1 MITVQHVSKH
11 YGHHTALDD
20 VTFHVKKGEILA
32 FLGPNGAGKTTTM
45 RILTCFMPQSE
56 GMAQVAGFDCLDQP
70 MDVKRHLGYLPETP
84 PLYPELTVDEYLTFV
99 GRLKRLTPRHVASR
113 KSHVIDQVGLGS
125 VHRRVIGH
133 LSRGYRQ
140 RVGLAQALIHDPPVL
155 ILDEPT
161 VGLDPKQIIEIR
173 ELIKSL
179 AGSHTII
186 LSTHILPEAMATCDR
201 VVIIHQGRIVAEDAP
216 DRLANRLR
224 QSEKMSL
231 TVKQPLPDWLERLRT
246 LPGVLDVLPT
256 ATPNTCTIDCQLGQ
270 DLRETLSQFVVSQ
283 GYGLLELKPLSLSLE
298 EVFLQLTRQEENAGL
313 DEPDHLDP
321 IGQSTRR
328 EQPPA

>member
-1 MITVQHVSKH
+1 MIAVQHVTKY
-11 YGHHTALDD
+11 YGHHVALDD
-20 VTFHVKKGEILA
+20 VTFHVEKGEILA

-56 GMAQVAGFDCLDQP
+56 GSASVAGFDCLDQP
-70 MDVKRHLGYLPETP
+70 MDVKRHLGYLPEIP

-99 GRLKRLTPRHVASR
+99 GRLKRLTPQRLASR
-113 KSHVIDQVGLGS
+113 RSHVIDQVGLDH
-125 VHRRVIGH
+125 VHHRVIGH
-133 LSRGYRQ
+133 LSKGYRQ

-201 VVIIHQGRIVAEDAP
+201 VVIIHEGRIVAEDAP
-216 DRLANRLR
+216 DRLSSRLR

-231 TVKQPLPDWLERLRT
+231 TVKQPHPDWLERLRM

-256 ATPNTCTIDCQLGQ
+256 AAPNTCTIDCELGQ
-270 DLRETLSQFVVSQ
+270 DLREKLSQFVVSQ

-298 EVFLQLTRQEENAGL
+298 EVFLQLTQQEKDTGPGES
-313 DEPDHLDP
+313 DHPDSNEHT
-321 IGQSTRR
+321 SRS
-328 EQPPA
+328 EQLPA

>member
-1 MITVQHVSKH
+1 MIAVQHVSKH
-11 YGHHTALDD
+11 YGNHAALDD
-20 VTFHVKKGEILA
+20 ITFHVKKGEILA

-56 GMAQVAGFDCLDQP
+56 GSATVAGFDCLDQP
-70 MDVKRHLGYLPETP
+70 MDVKRHLGYLPEIP

-99 GRLKRLTPRHVASR
+99 GRLKRLTPQHLASR
-113 KSHVIDQVGLGS
+113 KSHVLDQVGLGH
-125 VHRRVIGH
+125 VHHRVIGH
-133 LSRGYRQ
+133 LSKGYRQ

-186 LSTHILPEAMATCDR
+186 LSTHILPEAMAICGR
-201 VVIIHQGRIVAEDAP
+201 VVIIHEGRIVAEDAP
-216 DRLANRLR
+216 DRLSSRLR

-231 TVKQPLPDWLERLRT
+231 TVKQPQPDWLERLET
-246 LPGVLDVLPT
+246 LPGVLDVLP
-256 ATPNTCTIDCQLGQ
+256 AADPNTCTVDCELGK
-270 DLRETLSQFVVSQ
+270 DLREKLSQFVVSQ

-298 EVFLQLTRQEENAGL
+298 EVFLQLTHHEEDTGPG
-313 DEPDHLDP
+313 ESDHSD
-321 IGQSTRR
+321 SS

>member
-1 MITVQHVSKH
+1 MIAVQHVSKH
-11 YGHHTALDD
+11 YGRHTALDD

-56 GMAQVAGFDCLDQP
+56 GSATIAGFDCLNQP
-70 MDVKRHLGYLPETP
+70 MDVKRHLGYLPEIP

-99 GRLKRLTPRHVASR
+99 GRLKRLPPQRLASR
-113 KSHVIDQVGLGS
+113 RSHVIDQVGLGH
-125 VHRRVIGH
+125 VHHRVIGH
-133 LSRGYRQ
+133 LSKGYRQ

-179 AGSHTII
+179 AGSHTVI
-186 LSTHILPEAMATCDR
+186 LSTHVLPEAMATCDR
-201 VVIIHQGRIVAEDAP
+201 VVIIHEGRIVAEDAP
-216 DRLANRLR
+216 DRLSSRLR

-231 TVKQPLPDWLERLRT
+231 TVKQPQPDWLERLGM
-246 LPGVLDVLPT
+246 LPGVIDVLPT
-256 ATPNTCTIDCQLGQ
+256 AIPNTCTIDCELGQ
-270 DLRETLSQFVVSQ
+270 DLREKLAQFVVSQ

-298 EVFLQLTRQEENAGL
+298 EVFLQLTRQEEDAVPGES
-313 DEPDHLDP
+313 DHPD
-321 IGQSTRR
+321 SS